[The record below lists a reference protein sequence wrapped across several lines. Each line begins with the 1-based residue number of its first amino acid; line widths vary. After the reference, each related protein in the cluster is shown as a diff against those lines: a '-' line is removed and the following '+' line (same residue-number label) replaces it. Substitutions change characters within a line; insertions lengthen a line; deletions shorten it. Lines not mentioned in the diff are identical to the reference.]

1 MTVGEQLRTARIA
14 QKLSFTTIADA
25 TKIQP
30 WVLET
35 LEANQLQ
42 DQMSRI
48 YARGFLITYAK
59 FLHLA
64 PEPLI
69 AQIPWP
75 KPDPVFE
82 DAPVDVPSVPIS
94 ITLPSLPQ
102 LMKVGAGLAIATAL
116 VGLIVLNPLGWL
128 TTLSLPILTL
138 PTVAERESA
147 DQTSPMLA
155 SVTPMKEPIV
165 LPTPKP
171 IALASTHPLE
181 LVITARRTTWI
192 KVRAD
197 GKLLTQQR
205 LKRGAKESWTAK
217 RQFELIISKPTQ
229 VDLTLNGQSIS
240 PFAVAHKGRVLI
252 TSRGVT
258 KLPDEQ

>member
-1 MTVGEQLRTARIA
+1 MTVGEQLQAARMA
-14 QKLSFTTIADA
+14 QKLSFSTIADA

-64 PEPLI
+64 PEPLL

-75 KPDPVFE
+75 KPDPVLE

-94 ITLPSLPQ
+94 FALPSLPQ
-102 LMKVGAGLAIATAL
+102 LKKVGVGLAIATAL

-128 TTLSLPILTL
+128 TTLSLPSLTL
-138 PTVAERESA
+138 PTVAERGSP
-147 DQTSPMLA
+147 DQATPALA
-155 SVTPMKEPIV
+155 SISPMKEPV
-165 LPTPKP
+165 TLPTPKP
-171 IALASTHPLE
+171 IALTSTHPLE
-181 LVITARRTTWI
+181 LVVSARRTTWI

-205 LKRGAKESWTAK
+205 LKRGAKERWTAK
-217 RQFELIISKPTQ
+217 RQFELVISKPTQ